1 MGKKIMQS
9 RNDEYHKLTCGERIG
24 YGMGDFAQ
32 KPGFRHNR
40 RLSCSTYV
48 DGEYDQ
54 YGHCGV
60 HFFLFVRII
69 NVFWDPMVGTYVD
82 KKDVSRG

>member
-9 RNDEYHKLTCGERIG
+9 RNDEYHKLTRGERIG

-32 KPGFRHNR
+32 PGFRHNR

-60 HFFLFVRII
+60 HFSFRTNNQCVLGSDGWNLCRQ
-69 NVFWDPMVGTYVD
+69 
-82 KKDVSRG
+82 KDVSRG